1 MVHFKGFKT
10 LEEAREFKKKNG
22 KGSICGRIK
31 PNYKIFN
38 ECVLYGGLDGNSYPY
53 AVVWNETK
61 P

>member
-10 LEEAREFKKKNG
+10 LEGAREFKKKNG

-38 ECVLYGGLDGNSYPY
+38 ECVLYGGLDGNNYPY
-53 AVVWNETK
+53 AVVWNETQM
-61 P
+61 